1 MATGTPTL
9 GLGVTINA
17 SGLNISG
24 VATAGIVSAT
34 TLFGDGTNLTGI
46 ALTIAPLNYN
56 PAVSGVDLGKSPGI
70 GFTFNQA
77 VKAGS
82 GEVTLRQVGAAGTVV
97 QTWGVGSSITYGKS
111 SYGDTIS
118 LSLVSDLAYDS
129 VYHLSYPSGAFTNI
143 GGDVSYVGT
152 GYTFD
157 TKLLQYQV
165 WGWGN
170 NEFGEL
176 GVGDG
181 NDRSSPTQVPGLL
194 WNATNTQAGGA
205 SGHNGLVRNDGTLW
219 TMGRN
224 FQGALGHGD
233 KQDYNS
239 PRQVPGT
246 TWVGDPVIAMN
257 AAQYRK
263 SDGTL
268 WVCGNNPNGELGQ
281 NNVTGYSSP
290 KQIPGTTWASG
301 RNKGLVSEVHMV
313 ALKTDGTAWS
323 WGRNQFGQLGLNQDY
338 SGQCSSPTQI
348 PGTTWNAV
356 SGSRDGWNIATKT
369 DGTMWAWGKNDGGI
383 LAQNNTTNYI
393 SPVQIPGTTWSTK
406 FAAGRNVLAVKTDG
420 TLWGWGTNDW
430 GMLGQNQA
438 PGNTSHYSSPVQIP
452 GTTWS
457 DTMTQEYGVSTATKT
472 DGTLWAWGNN
482 SYGGQGLNDRTERS
496 SPTQVG
502 TDTNWSIIGR
512 THHLREA

>member
-1 MATGTPTL
+1 MVRLLNQKHHHEVAPSQHELGMYFGTLVNQADNVQLYKYVVQMVTHSFGKTATFMPKPVAGDNGSGMHIHQSIWKGDSPVFSGDAYA
-9 GLGVTINA
+9 GLSETALHYIGGILKHAKAINA
-17 SGLNISG
+17 FANS
-24 VATAGIVSAT
+24 T
-34 TLFGDGTNLTGI
+34 TN
-46 ALTIAPLNYN
+46 
-56 PAVSGVDLGKSPGI
+56 
-70 GFTFNQA
+70 
-77 VKAGS
+77 
-82 GEVTLRQVGAAGTVV
+82 
-97 QTWGVGSSITYGKS
+97 
-111 SYGDTIS
+111 SY
-118 LSLVSDLAYDS
+118 
-129 VYHLSYPSGAFTNI
+129 
-143 GGDVSYVGT
+143 
-152 GYTFD
+152 
-157 TKLLQYQV
+157 K
-165 WGWGN
+165 
-170 NEFGEL
+170 
-176 GVGDG
+176 
-181 NDRSSPTQVPGLL
+181 R
-194 WNATNTQAGGA
+194 
-205 SGHNGLVRNDGTLW
+205 LVRNDGTLW

-323 WGRNQFGQLGLNQDY
+323 WGRNQYGQLGLNQDY

-430 GMLGQNQA
+430 GMLGQNLHQL
-438 PGNTSHYSSPVQIP
+438 HLV
-452 GTTWS
+452 
-457 DTMTQEYGVSTATKT
+457 
-472 DGTLWAWGNN
+472 
-482 SYGGQGLNDRTERS
+482 
-496 SPTQVG
+496 
-502 TDTNWSIIGR
+502 
-512 THHLREA
+512 HLR